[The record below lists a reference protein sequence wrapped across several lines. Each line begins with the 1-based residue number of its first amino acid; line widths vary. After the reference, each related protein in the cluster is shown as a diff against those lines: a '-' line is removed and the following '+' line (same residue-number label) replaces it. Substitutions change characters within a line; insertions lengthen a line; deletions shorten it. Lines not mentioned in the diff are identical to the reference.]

1 MEAKDYIEYGLQ
13 IIGFIII
20 IISWFVLKY
29 LDRQNEKFK
38 LLLPYRLETYKD
50 FFYKVALRIEK

>member
-1 MEAKDYIEYGLQ
+1 METKDYIEYGLQ

-38 LLLPYRLETYKD
+38 L
-50 FFYKVALRIEK
+50 